1 MQTSAN
7 AEVPAIRQPA
17 PASPQAR
24 LRAKCLLV
32 NDFATR
38 GRGVVPGTESAPPVS
53 ELEFSLPDEAIGVYR
68 ALVEHAL
75 EPMVA
80 VDRRGE
86 IVLANR
92 AAARIFG
99 KGEQIAASNFFA
111 FVHPEDVDRLRST
124 FDRALADLDS
134 SIPTELRIRVNGGDW
149 RLIECAVRGLV
160 DNVTLYGL
168 VHLRDISARRV
179 LEARL
184 RHAQKLTKLGRL
196 TVTLAYDLDD
206 LINTI
211 RTHIRTVIA
220 GSTSQEAPF
229 SVRAVKKAAE
239 AAGELSRQLM
249 VFGQTTVAISA
260 PVDVHA
266 MLTDLADQIR
276 RIRGDAIWLKVGLAG
291 TRSVVRLEK
300 ENLERALLNLLIH
313 MHEAM
318 PLGGTIVIGTRD
330 VSVPGTSA
338 STHWTDFLVVDIG
351 NGVFAEPM
359 DIEAR
364 LFEPPFDMPDGSMI
378 ALDLLLLHDIVTVAG
393 GFIEMAAT
401 GERGIAIR
409 VFLPFA

>member
-1 MQTSAN
+1 MGRATHHRPMQTSAN
-7 AEVPAIRQPA
+7 AEMPAIRQPA

-196 TVTLAYDLDD
+196 TVTLA
-206 LINTI
+206 
-211 RTHIRTVIA
+211 
-220 GSTSQEAPF
+220 
-229 SVRAVKKAAE
+229 
-239 AAGELSRQLM
+239 
-249 VFGQTTVAISA
+249 
-260 PVDVHA
+260 
-266 MLTDLADQIR
+266 
-276 RIRGDAIWLKVGLAG
+276 
-291 TRSVVRLEK
+291 
-300 ENLERALLNLLIH
+300 
-313 MHEAM
+313 
-318 PLGGTIVIGTRD
+318 
-330 VSVPGTSA
+330 
-338 STHWTDFLVVDIG
+338 
-351 NGVFAEPM
+351 
-359 DIEAR
+359 
-364 LFEPPFDMPDGSMI
+364 
-378 ALDLLLLHDIVTVAG
+378 
-393 GFIEMAAT
+393 
-401 GERGIAIR
+401 
-409 VFLPFA
+409 